1 MHAARSIGR
10 PQQQRPQ
17 QTTSGAGG
25 AGVGGAGG
33 DVASQGGMGNVV
45 TGAMR
50 RTHLQQSRIADQ
62 AYALWC
68 V

>member
-1 MHAARSIGR
+1 
-10 PQQQRPQ
+10 
-17 QTTSGAGG
+17 
-25 AGVGGAGG
+25 
-33 DVASQGGMGNVV
+33 MGNVV